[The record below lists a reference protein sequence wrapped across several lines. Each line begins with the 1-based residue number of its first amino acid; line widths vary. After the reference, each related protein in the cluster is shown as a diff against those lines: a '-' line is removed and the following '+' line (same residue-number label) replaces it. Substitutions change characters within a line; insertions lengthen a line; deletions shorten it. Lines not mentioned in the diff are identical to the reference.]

1 LEVFLHIVF
10 SEHLTPSQIEGLKP
24 SLSYGGITEE
34 NLEREIVIRVLKDK
48 LEWITKTLKN
58 FQDLGH
64 LTWSEITESEVDKL
78 RSNSSFVAEQKILPK
93 TFTEKIPK
101 EDKKKKRKLNLSQKQ
116 ELQRTDIERFVKEYG
131 RKAQKGKEP
140 NDRGYSRDVQKKLK
154 KHIKPLE
161 LNKLLNEDDLE

>member
-1 LEVFLHIVF
+1 MEIFLHIVF

-24 SLSYGGITEE
+24 SLSCGGITEE
-34 NLEREIVIRVLKDK
+34 ILKREIVIRVLKGK

-78 RSNSSFVAEQKILPK
+78 RSKSSPVAEQEILAK

-101 EDKKKKRKLNLSQKQ
+101 EDKKKKRKLNLSEKQ
-116 ELQRTDIERFVKEYG
+116 ELERTDIERFVKEYA
-131 RKAQKGKEP
+131 RKAQKGEEP
-140 NDRGYSRDVQKKLK
+140 NDRGYNRDVEKKLK
-154 KHIKPLE
+154 KHIKPLD
-161 LNKLLNEDDLE
+161 LNNLLNEDDL